1 MKLKQLTA
9 ALMMLSLSPLALA
22 DFTIQDIRVEG
33 LQRTEP
39 STVFNYLPVKVGDT
53 FTDARGEEIIKNL
66 YATGFFDDVRVE
78 TMGNQVLLTVV
89 ERPTISTLNITGAKM
104 LQNDVI
110 KQNFNNFGLA
120 ESQPFNQATLNQAVS
135 GLKQEYISRGKQSVE
150 ITPTVTRLARNRV
163 AVDIKVDE
171 GKSTKITDI
180 NFEGNERYSDRK
192 LQNQMSLSDGGMWT
206 WLTKSNQFNEQKFN
220 QDLERVSEFYQ
231 NNGYFDFRILNTDV
245 DTNDDKT
252 KQTINITVQEGDRY
266 RWGKVQIEGDTRE
279 VPKEN
284 LYKLLSMKE
293 GKWYERQKMVDSLQA
308 MQTAMGSAGYAFSEI
323 NVQPVP
329 NPDTHVVDFVL
340 HVEPGRKVYVN
351 EINITGNNKT
361 RDEVIRRELRQMEAA
376 PYDTSKLQRS
386 KERVELLGYFDNVQ
400 FDARPVAGTPDQ
412 VDVDMSL
419 QERSTGS
426 LDLSA
431 GWVQDTGLV
440 MSVGVAQ
447 DNLFGT
453 GKSASARASR
463 SKTTNNLSLS
473 FTDPYFTPDG
483 VSLGYDVYGRVYDPR
498 KATSSTQQYKTTTLG
513 GGMRIGVP
521 VTEYD
526 RVNFGLGA
534 EHLTVNTYAGA
545 PKRYRDFIEQYGEGT
560 DGVGKFKGWIFKG
573 SAGWGRNKTDNALW
587 PTRGYITNVNS
598 EFGLPGG
605 DIEYYSLT
613 HNQTWFFPLSK
624 NLTLMLG
631 GEVGYADGYGKTKE
645 LPFFE
650 NFYGGGLGSVRGYES
665 GTLGPKVYD
674 DDGDVISYGGNKKA
688 NLSAEL
694 LFPMPGVKDA
704 RTVRLS
710 AFADAGSVW
719 DGKTYDGT
727 GGSGSNSGD
736 YIVNGENQ
744 SVYGRKPHKS
754 SFKEELRYSAGM
766 AVTWLSPLGPMKFSY
781 AYPLNKKKG
790 DEIQRFQFQLGTT
803 F

>member
-9 ALMMLSLSPLALA
+9 TLMMLSLSPFALA

-78 TMGNQVLLTVV
+78 TLGNQVLLTVV

-104 LQNDVI
+104 LQNSVI

-120 ESQPFNQATLNQAVS
+120 EAQPFNQATLNQAVA
-135 GLKQEYISRGKQSVE
+135 GLKQEYVSRGKQSVE

-163 AVDIKVDE
+163 AIDVKVDE
-171 GKSTKITDI
+171 GKSTKITEI
-180 NFEGNERYSDRK
+180 NFEGNERYSDRR

-220 QDLERVSEFYQ
+220 QDLERVSEYYQ
-231 NNGYFDFRILNTDV
+231 NNGYFDFRILNTDIQ
-245 DTNDDKT
+245 TNDDKT
-252 KQTINITVQEGDRY
+252 KQTININVHEGERY
-266 RWGKVQIEGDTRE
+266 RWGKVNIEGDTRE
-279 VPKEN
+279 VPKES
-284 LYKLLSMKE
+284 LQKLLTMKE

-329 NPDTHVVDFVL
+329 NPDTRVVDFVL

-351 EINITGNNKT
+351 EINISGNNKT

-412 VDVDMSL
+412 VDLDMSVN
-419 QERSTGS
+419 ERSTGS

-440 MSVGVAQ
+440 MALGVAQ

-453 GKSASARASR
+453 GKSVSARVSR
-463 SKTTNNLSLS
+463 SKTTQNASLS

-483 VSLGYDVYGRVYDPR
+483 VSMGYDLYGRVYDPR

-513 GGMRIGVP
+513 GGVRMGVP

-526 RVNFGLGA
+526 RVNFGMGA
-534 EHLTVNTYAGA
+534 EHLAVNIYDGA
-545 PKRYRDFIEQYGEGT
+545 PKRYRDFIEKNGNFNDPSCAANNDT
-560 DGVGKFKGWIFKG
+560 RDCSGKFKGWIWKG
-573 SAGWGRNKTDNALW
+573 SVGWGRNKTDSALW

-605 DIEYYSLT
+605 DLQYYSLT

-624 NLTLMLG
+624 DFTLMLG
-631 GEVGYADGYGKTKE
+631 GEVGYANGYGKTKE

-688 NLSAEL
+688 NVSAEL

-719 DGKTYDGT
+719 DGKTYTAADSDNGMSIY
-727 GGSGSNSGD
+727 GS
-736 YIVNGENQ
+736 
-744 SVYGRKPHKS
+744 KPHKS

-766 AVTWLSPLGPMKFSY
+766 AVTWLSTLGPMKFSY